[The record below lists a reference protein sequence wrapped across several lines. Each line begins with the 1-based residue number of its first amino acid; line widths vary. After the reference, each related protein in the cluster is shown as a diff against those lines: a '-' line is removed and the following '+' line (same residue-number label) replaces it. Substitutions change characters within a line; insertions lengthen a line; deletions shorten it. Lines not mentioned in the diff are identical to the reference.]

1 MSEIFANFE
10 QKFLPNSS
18 IMAVEIERKYLVKSD
33 EWRSMSSSSR
43 HFCQFYLS
51 VNPDCTI
58 RIRIIDD
65 SSAFLT
71 VKSRNKGISRGE
83 WEYPIPVEDAQAMM
97 KLHIGRLVIKRRHL
111 VPYAGYTWEVD
122 IFEGELSGLAVAE
135 VELPSP
141 DASVTI
147 PPFVGKEV
155 SGDVRYYN
163 SSLSGTGELPPE
175 VSSPS

>member
-1 MSEIFANFE
+1 M
-10 QKFLPNSS
+10 PNTL

-33 EWRSMSSSSR
+33 EWRSMSSSSS

-58 RIRIIDD
+58 RIRIIDE

-71 VKSRNKGISRGE
+71 IKSRNKGISRGE
-83 WEYPIPVEDAQAMM
+83 WEYPIPIADARSMM
-97 KLHIGRLVIKRRHL
+97 KLHVGRLVIKRRHI
-111 VPYAGYTWEVD
+111 VPFEGLIWEVD
-122 IFEGELSGLAVAE
+122 IFEGELVGLAVAE

-141 DASVTI
+141 DTMVPM

-155 SGDVRYYN
+155 SGDARYYN
-163 SSLSGTGELPPE
+163 SSLSGTGALPPE
-175 VSSPS
+175 VSSPA